1 MNSVNHFAVWLSRII
16 FKTSNGEIKV
26 LYRKLEKTALKIVKN
41 ESHRKFNE
49 CCLINDLLP
58 TYTNIKTHD
67 EAAKTETFV
76 LDFRKKII
84 EREIGEL
91 RSDALVLKT
100 EYNESVAALETKL
113 DSNIR
118 AKAFKLFLERVTN
131 AKNLSLHI
139 IHDRKLATLY
149 GGPILQK

>member
-58 TYTNIKTHD
+58 TYTNIYIYVGG
-67 EAAKTETFV
+67 EAK
-76 LDFRKKII
+76 L
-84 EREIGEL
+84 
-91 RSDALVLKT
+91 
-100 EYNESVAALETKL
+100 SVKL
-113 DSNIR
+113 LN
-118 AKAFKLFLERVTN
+118 
-131 AKNLSLHI
+131 
-139 IHDRKLATLY
+139 
-149 GGPILQK
+149 